1 VNLAIGRLVGARSG
15 DKGGDANLG
24 VWAKDES
31 VYAWL
36 ERFLTVDRLR
46 ELVPDVEMLTVER
59 HRFPALLALNFVV
72 REFLG
77 DGAASSLKWDPQA
90 KTFGEYFRSRH
101 VPVPERLVAF

>member
-1 VNLAIGRLVGARSG
+1 
-15 DKGGDANLG
+15 
-24 VWAKDES
+24 
-31 VYAWL
+31 
-36 ERFLTVDRLR
+36 
-46 ELVPDVEMLTVER
+46 
-59 HRFPALLALNFVV
+59 VV